1 MYVRSVMIP
10 RIGSLVCA
18 LAVFTCSL
26 APSPASGQTRDPAAA
41 RTLNGHTFI
50 PSSQID
56 DPFITT
62 LIRTQTGGGFAT
74 KVTRDIENEVVDSL
88 IDALVGDLAFLALE
102 FEYQHAVTDWLAL
115 SASASGAARIGTGAQ
130 SVLAEG
136 VTSMFGF
143 KLRATARVLQTEK
156 WLLSTSLRFQPS
168 TQYRL
173 DILTFAKR
181 VIEEGKIT
189 EDNSVIIR
197 SHGVGGAAGLGGAY
211 APKPWL
217 GFVFAGNA
225 GYADT
230 FSDEGRSDLA
240 WDVGGL
246 ASFDLNPLR
255 GIPLGLLLSVKQDA
269 FVVDNSDIT
278 DKVMAFGWGVAY
290 TGREDFSLS
299 LETSHLRVPLTKSD
313 QTITATL
320 VGFNLRY
327 YF

>member
-1 MYVRSVMIP
+1 MTS
-10 RIGSLVCA
+10 RIGGSAAAFIVACA
-18 LAVFTCSL
+18 LV
-26 APSPASGQTRDPAAA
+26 PNPACGQTHDPAAA
-41 RTLNGHTFI
+41 RRLNGHTFI
-50 PSSQID
+50 LSDQLD

-102 FEYQHAVTDWLAL
+102 FEYQQALTDWLAL
-115 SASASGAARIGTGAQ
+115 SASASGAARIGTGAE

-143 KLRATARVLQTEK
+143 TLGATARVLQTEK
-156 WLLSTSLRFQPS
+156 WLLSAKARFQPS

-189 EDNSVIIR
+189 EDNSVVIKSEGI
-197 SHGVGGAAGLGGAY
+197 GAAAGVGGAY

-217 GFVFAGNA
+217 GLMFAGNL

-230 FSDEGRSDLA
+230 FSEEGRSDLA
-240 WDVGGL
+240 WDLGGL

-255 GIPLGLLLSVKQDA
+255 GIPLGLLVSVKQDA

-278 DKVMAFGWGVAY
+278 NKVTAVGWGLAY
-290 TGREDFSLS
+290 TGRDDFSLS

-313 QTITATL
+313 RTITASL
-320 VGFNLRY
+320 FSFNLRY